1 MGAPRV
7 RHFIMHV
14 RRAGQRI
21 APPLNRTVRRLVN
34 PYQEIEKRV
43 RDATSLEEL
52 AAVLEILLSGE
63 FAVWTD
69 GQLYSI
75 KQLVARIKG
84 LKVEIF
90 PREHAPPHFHVSA
103 GDINATF
110 AIDDGRL
117 LSGDIDGRS
126 LRLVQWWYER
136 GKPLLIDTWNRTRPD
151 DCPVG
156 AMRTS

>member
-1 MGAPRV
+1 MRS
-7 RHFIMHV
+7 
-14 RRAGQRI
+14 RRASHGI
-21 APPLNRTVRRLVN
+21 ARPLNCGVRRLVN
-34 PYQEIEKRV
+34 PYQELEQRA

-52 AAVLEILLSGE
+52 AAVLEILLGGG

-75 KQLVARIKG
+75 KQLVARING

-90 PREHAPPHFHVSA
+90 PKEHAPPHFHVNA
-103 GDINATF
+103 GDISATF
-110 AIDDGRL
+110 AIDDCRL

-136 GKPLLIDTWNRTRPD
+136 GKPLLIDTWNQTRPD